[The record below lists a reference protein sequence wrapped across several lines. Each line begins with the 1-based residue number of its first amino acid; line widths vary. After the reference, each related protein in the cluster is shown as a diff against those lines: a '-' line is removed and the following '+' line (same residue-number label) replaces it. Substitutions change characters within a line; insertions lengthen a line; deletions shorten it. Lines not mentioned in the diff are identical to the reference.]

1 MKKEDCIALK
11 CKWLI
16 VVSLRKQAVL
26 NHSPFKQKSKL
37 FKYYQMK
44 YNDIH
49 IPILDIKAWFSYP
62 KIGALYVFIIK
73 NHQRTCKPLLIRVNK
88 HSHSCNCFM
97 MTFLARPISRP
108 QVTALRNQRFSSFIC
123 WIQTIAP
130 EGSLLYDRSILY
142 R

>member
-16 VVSLRKQAVL
+16 VVSLRKQGVL

-44 YNDIH
+44 NEMIYKYQFWISKH
-49 IPILDIKAWFSYP
+49 GFLILRL
-62 KIGALYVFIIK
+62 GLYTY
-73 NHQRTCKPLLIRVNK
+73 QRTCKPLLIRVNK